1 MMSHAA
7 KVVALSLTIALAGS
21 PLANSPLTAQNA
33 DDLRPGDRTVGA
45 WAGASFY
52 SPVGFGPGHT
62 PDRHLYLM
70 GARGEWILESRGSFA
85 LAATMDVIP
94 FAMVSNNPTYRV
106 VEFKPTPTEQAT
118 IKEINGSAPVFGA
131 GLSPVGLELFGP
143 RIAGARMYLAGAAGG
158 LWFTRET
165 PEPNA
170 RRFNFTFEYGG
181 GFRVPLRSGASLVL
195 GYKYH
200 HLSNAYTAPR
210 NPGLDGNV
218 FYLGFVRRR

>member
-1 MMSHAA
+1 MSHAA
-7 KVVALSLTIALAGS
+7 RFVALSFTIALATT
-21 PLANSPLTAQNA
+21 PLITTTLAAQGA
-33 DDLRPGDRTVGA
+33 DDVHPGDRTVGA

-52 SPVGFGPGHT
+52 APVGTWFGHT
-62 PDRHLYLM
+62 PDRHLYLA
-70 GARGEWILESRGSFA
+70 GVRGEWVLESLGPFA
-85 LAATMDVIP
+85 LATTIDVIP
-94 FAMVSNNPTYRV
+94 FAIVSNNPTYRV
-106 VEFKPTPTEQAT
+106 VEFSPTPTERT
-118 IKEINGSAPVFGA
+118 KIKEISGSAPVYGA

-143 RIAGARMYLAGAAGG
+143 KIAGARLYVAGAAGG

-181 GFRVPLRSGASLVL
+181 GLRLPLHTGASLVL
-195 GYKYH
+195 GYKFH